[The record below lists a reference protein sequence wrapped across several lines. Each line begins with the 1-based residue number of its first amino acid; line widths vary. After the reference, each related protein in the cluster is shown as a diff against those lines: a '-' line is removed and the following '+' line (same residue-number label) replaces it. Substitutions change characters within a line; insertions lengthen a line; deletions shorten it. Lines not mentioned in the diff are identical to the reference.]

1 MPSSGSGSSVGD
13 VMLRD
18 LLLAGDLLALAGD
31 GDLNVLAD
39 GEAQTLL
46 AGDGDADGEA
56 QTLLAGDADGDLLV
70 LPGVL
75 HPLAVCNG
83 IWNTGLSSGMSKWV
97 GDGKLSSI

>member
-31 GDLNVLAD
+31 GDLNVL
-39 GEAQTLL
+39 
-46 AGDGDADGEA
+46 ADGEA